1 MSSQATWS
9 IERLWVQKKVGVL
22 NNVVLNASW
31 KCMSDNGNLVSG
43 NATFPMPTVVD
54 FTPYDQVTEAQVLSW
69 CWSYAGGVDKNSIE
83 MSIMP
88 SIVSGTEIVAPP
100 LPWME

>member
-9 IERLWVQKKVGVL
+9 IERLWVQKNVGVL
-22 NNVVLNASW
+22 SNVVLNASW

-43 NATFPMPTVVD
+43 NATFPMPAVVD

-69 CWSYAGGVDKNSIE
+69 CWSHAGGVDKNSIE

-88 SIVSGTEIVAPP
+88 SIVSDTEIVAPP